1 MNKPGRAPRYAHQRG
16 ATTLMMVLILL
27 LVVTLI
33 GLASLRGT
41 LMEEHMSSS
50 VRDRG
55 LAFQAAEAAVPG
67 SQDKPAG

>member
-33 GLASLRGT
+33 ATVAVAAGFVYSALTVGIAS
-41 LMEEHMSSS
+41 
-50 VRDRG
+50 
-55 LAFQAAEAAVPG
+55 
-67 SQDKPAG
+67 